1 MCGICGF
8 DFEDKN
14 LLKKMCELIRHRGPD
29 NEGFYVD
36 SKVSIGMRRLSIIDL
51 NTGNQPQH
59 NEENN
64 IWIVFNGE
72 IYNFM
77 ELKRTLDKK
86 GHKFYTQSDTEVI
99 IHAYEEWGMDS
110 VKKLRGQFAFCIYDS
125 NKQILFLARDHVGL
139 KPLYYYSDNNRF
151 IFGSEIKSILS
162 HDIKRKVNNRAL
174 NFYLSLQYAPFNL
187 TLFEGIFKL
196 PPASYMVYNLK
207 NKEININKYWELN
220 FIIDNN
226 KNIQQLANELK
237 KLIEES
243 VKIRLIS
250 DVPLGAFL
258 SGGLDSTAVVAMMTK
273 FMKDPVNTFS
283 IIFEEGAPINES
295 NYSRYVANYY
305 DTNHTELLVK
315 SSCYEFLP
323 NIIWSL
329 DDLIADAAV
338 IPVFLMAKYAK
349 IRMTVALT
357 GDGADEV
364 FAGYTEAYKSQRFK
378 YLQSL
383 PNSLLKTLMR
393 YYRFIPSHKVQ
404 LLLSYIYSSKTE
416 LDRYLRFIL
425 KIPDEEK
432 YRMLPFRTDNIK
444 TLIKTKYLRN
454 LDIINQFIA
463 WDLEHQLPN
472 QYNMKIDKMSM
483 AASLEARVP
492 FLDYRIIEWSATIPS
507 RLKFNGITEKYI
519 LRLAMQQMLPN
530 EILKRK
536 KTGFGTPVNFWLRK
550 GLKEIS
556 EAILEK
562 LEKRKSLF
570 KSDYIKLVKKNRFN
584 RFYEN
589 RAWNLIMFELWY
601 ETFLEQDDLKVI
613 KL

>member
-1 MCGICGF
+1 
-8 DFEDKN
+8 
-14 LLKKMCELIRHRGPD
+14 
-29 NEGFYVD
+29 
-36 SKVSIGMRRLSIIDL
+36 
-51 NTGNQPQH
+51 
-59 NEENN
+59 
-64 IWIVFNGE
+64 
-72 IYNFM
+72 
-77 ELKRTLDKK
+77 
-86 GHKFYTQSDTEVI
+86 
-99 IHAYEEWGMDS
+99 
-110 VKKLRGQFAFCIYDS
+110 
-125 NKQILFLARDHVGL
+125 
-139 KPLYYYSDNNRF
+139 
-151 IFGSEIKSILS
+151 
-162 HDIKRKVNNRAL
+162 
-174 NFYLSLQYAPFNL
+174 
-187 TLFEGIFKL
+187 
-196 PPASYMVYNLK
+196 
-207 NKEININKYWELN
+207 
-220 FIIDNN
+220 
-226 KNIQQLANELK
+226 
-237 KLIEES
+237 
-243 VKIRLIS
+243 LIS

-378 YLQSL
+378 YLQSISY
-383 PNSLLKTLMR
+383 SLIKNLMR
-393 YYRFIPSHKVQ
+393 YYRFITSQKIQ
-404 LLLSYIYSSKTE
+404 RLLSYIYSSKTE